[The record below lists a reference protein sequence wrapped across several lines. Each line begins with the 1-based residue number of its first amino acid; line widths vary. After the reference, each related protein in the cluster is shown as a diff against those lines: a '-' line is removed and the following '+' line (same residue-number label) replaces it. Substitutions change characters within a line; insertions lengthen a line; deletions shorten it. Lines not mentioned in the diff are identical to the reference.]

1 MSRYETF
8 LIDRV
13 EVYSL
18 SASEAINQSS
28 NIVKECS
35 HKLYTVHGF
44 YLSCDLTDYWAVLS
58 EFVLYVLTQITYL
71 VQWDQVV
78 GFDLAT
84 CEVVDPVGLGL
95 VGIGVAPGAW
105 LNMES

>member
-1 MSRYETF
+1 M
-8 LIDRV
+8 
-13 EVYSL
+13 
-18 SASEAINQSS
+18 
-28 NIVKECS
+28 
-35 HKLYTVHGF
+35 
-44 YLSCDLTDYWAVLS
+44 LS